1 MATISAHT
9 NFVQNTTPHTSNTM
23 YKGNSVA
30 ANKNSFERTPD
41 SDVIVKPKQNNTKK
55 TILSLGALATA
66 GIGIVYAIKKAQVKN
81 INNIQKAFQDVFLRD
96 DISIEETKA
105 MLKRYKEIEKI
116 KDKKEYTKALFEE
129 AKKNYRMDDT
139 NYKLAFDLPC
149 KGAKGYYGFCRYNDE
164 TISISSKCPRSHL
177 LNTMHHEFRH
187 ALQNRV
193 AKHSDENI
201 KVKSLMDMYF
211 VKKIDELGD
220 NKVELEKI
228 TSNTDFVKEALK
240 KTCEELKKNGFPKTE
255 KATKIYNLFKSQNEK
270 VFLVPQKY
278 SEWAYKCIE
287 AGMLSEKCMPDD
299 SYLKYFKQFVEK
311 DARQAGGK
319 MEKFVRGE
327 AFSIRLEDVFD
338 LLTCFA

>member
-1 MATISAHT
+1 MTTISTHT

-41 SDVIVKPKQNNTKK
+41 SDVIVKTKQDNTK

-139 NYKLAFDLPC
+139 NYKLAFDLP
-149 KGAKGYYGFCRYNDE
+149 AKGSKDYYGFCRQSDE
-164 TISISSKCPRSHL
+164 TIVISSKCPRHWL

-187 ALQNRV
+187 AVQHRV
-193 AKHSDENI
+193 AVNSD
-201 KVKSLMDMYF
+201 
-211 VKKIDELGD
+211 
-220 NKVELEKI
+220 
-228 TSNTDFVKEALK
+228 EALK
-240 KTCEELKKNGFPKTE
+240 IRCLADLQCSEDIKRIGDKKAELKKLQNNDYVELLLKNAKEKLKKYGFAKTKE
-255 KATKIYNLFKSQNEK
+255 NTKRFDFYKKNNEK
-270 VFLVPQKY
+270 LFSVPKKY
-278 SEWAYKCIE
+278 SEWKDKCIE
-287 AGMLSEKCMPDD
+287 GEFYSQYCSPDD
-299 SYLKYFKQFVEK
+299 SYIKYFKQFSEK
-311 DARQAGGK
+311 DARKAGRTIT
-319 MEKFVRGE
+319 KFVKGE
-327 AFSIRLEDVFD
+327 AIPLNVTDIVDIICFSSL
-338 LLTCFA
+338 

>member
-9 NFVQNTTPHTSNTM
+9 NFVQNTTPHTSNAM

-30 ANKNSFERTPD
+30 ANKNSFERTPN
-41 SDVIVKPKQNNTKK
+41 SDVIVKTKQDNTK
-55 TILSLGALATA
+55 TILSLGALATT

-149 KGAKGYYGFCRYNDE
+149 KGAKNYYGFCSYNDE

-187 ALQNRV
+187 SIQHRI
-193 AKHSDENI
+193 AKQSD
-201 KVKSLMDMYF
+201 
-211 VKKIDELGD
+211 
-220 NKVELEKI
+220 
-228 TSNTDFVKEALK
+228 EALK
-240 KTCEELKKNGFPKTE
+240 IRCLVDLQYDEDIKRIGDNEVELKKLQNYDYVELLLKKAKEKLKKYGFVKTAE
-255 KATKIYNLFKSQNEK
+255 NTKRLDFYKKNNEK
-270 VFLVPQKY
+270 PFSVPEKY
-278 SEWAYKCIE
+278 SEWKDKCIE
-287 AGMLSEKCMPDD
+287 AEFYSQYCSPDNN
-299 SYLKYFKQFVEK
+299 YIKYFKQFVEK

-319 MEKFVRGE
+319 MEKFVKGE
-327 AFSIRLEDVFD
+327 AFSIRLADVFD
-338 LLTCFA
+338 LLICLA

>member
-9 NFVQNTTPHTSNTM
+9 NFVQNTTPHTSNAM

-30 ANKNSFERTPD
+30 ANKNSFERTPN
-41 SDVIVKPKQNNTKK
+41 SDVIVKTKQDNTK
-55 TILSLGALATA
+55 TILSLGALATT

-149 KGAKGYYGFCRYNDE
+149 KGAKNYYGFCSYNDE

-187 ALQNRV
+187 SIQHRI
-193 AKHSDENI
+193 AKQSD
-201 KVKSLMDMYF
+201 
-211 VKKIDELGD
+211 
-220 NKVELEKI
+220 
-228 TSNTDFVKEALK
+228 EALK
-240 KTCEELKKNGFPKTE
+240 IRCLVDLQYDEDIKRTFFILTSAIPQDTGRNIINQYRTCNG
-255 KATKIYNLFKSQNEK
+255 
-270 VFLVPQKY
+270 
-278 SEWAYKCIE
+278 CIRSFC
-287 AGMLSEKCMPDD
+287 L
-299 SYLKYFKQFVEK
+299 
-311 DARQAGGK
+311 
-319 MEKFVRGE
+319 
-327 AFSIRLEDVFD
+327 
-338 LLTCFA
+338 

>member
-1 MATISAHT
+1 MTTINTHS
-9 NFVQNTTPHTSNTM
+9 NFVQNTTSHTSNTM

-41 SDVIVKPKQNNTKK
+41 SDVIVKPKQNNSKK

-149 KGAKGYYGFCRYNDE
+149 KGAKDYYGFCDDTNKI
-164 TISISSKCPRSHL
+164 ISISSKCPRSHL

-187 ALQNRV
+187 SVQHRV
-193 AKHSDENI
+193 AKQSDEAVKVRSLADIYFDEKIHELRGKEAELETITNI
-201 KVKSLMDMYF
+201 DY
-211 VKKIDELGD
+211 VKK
-220 NKVELEKI
+220 
-228 TSNTDFVKEALK
+228 TLK
-240 KTCEELKKNGFPKTE
+240 KSCEELKKNGYPKTE
-255 KATKIYNLFKSQNEK
+255 KATKRYNYFKSKNGKE
-270 VFLVPQKY
+270 FSVPAKHL
-278 SEWAYKCIE
+278 EWIYKCIE
-287 AGMLSEKCMPDD
+287 GHMLSEKCMPDD

-327 AFSIRLEDVFD
+327 AFSIRLADVFD
-338 LLTCFA
+338 LLICLA

>member
-9 NFVQNTTPHTSNTM
+9 NFVQNTTPHTSNAM

-30 ANKNSFERTPD
+30 ANKNSFERTPN
-41 SDVIVKPKQNNTKK
+41 SDVIVKTKQDNTK

-149 KGAKGYYGFCRYNDE
+149 KGAKNYYGFCSYNDE

-187 ALQNRV
+187 SIQHRI
-193 AKHSDENI
+193 AKQSD
-201 KVKSLMDMYF
+201 
-211 VKKIDELGD
+211 
-220 NKVELEKI
+220 
-228 TSNTDFVKEALK
+228 EALK
-240 KTCEELKKNGFPKTE
+240 IRCLVDLQYDEDIKRIGDNEVELKKLQNYDYVELLLKKAKEKLKNYGFVKTAE
-255 KATKIYNLFKSQNEK
+255 NTKKLDFYKKNNEK
-270 VFLVPQKY
+270 PFSVPEKY
-278 SEWAYKCIE
+278 SEWKDKCIE
-287 AGMLSEKCMPDD
+287 AEFYSQYCSPDNN
-299 SYLKYFKQFVEK
+299 YIKYFKQFVEK
-311 DARQAGGK
+311 DARQAGSK

-327 AFSIRLEDVFD
+327 AFSIRLADVFD